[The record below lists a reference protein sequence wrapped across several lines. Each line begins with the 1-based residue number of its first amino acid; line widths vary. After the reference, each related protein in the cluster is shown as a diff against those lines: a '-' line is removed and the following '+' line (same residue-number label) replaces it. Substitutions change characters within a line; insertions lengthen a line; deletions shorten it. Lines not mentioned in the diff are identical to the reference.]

1 MNILMVGN
9 SFSIC
14 VGSYMPQCVATV
26 PGCELELTSAYIG
39 GCSLQRHWNNI
50 LEAEE
55 NPEAA
60 QYLVSDWGYADGDGP
75 LQKLGKEYNNV
86 IALLKSRKWD
96 VVTIQQA
103 SHESWD
109 YANYQ
114 PYAENLIAKIKELCP
129 GAEIVIQQT
138 WAYNAADRRL
148 NKESEWGFEQAEMH
162 KRARAS
168 YKKLQEATGFR
179 VIPTGDAVAIAR
191 AKSNGS
197 AELEPVNPGPDTIHL
212 CKKGEY
218 LQACVWFGFM
228 YGKNPEEI
236 TYVPEELTEEE
247 AKFYRTCAKE
257 ALTNGF
263 W

>member
-1 MNILMVGN
+1 MKVLMIGN

-14 VGSYMPQCVATV
+14 VGSHLPQCTKSV
-26 PGCELELTSAYIG
+26 PGNELGLTSLYIG
-39 GCSLQRHWNNI
+39 GCSLERHWNNI
-50 LEAEE
+50 VELEKDSSFC
-55 NPEAA
+55 P
-60 QYLVSDWGYADGDGP
+60 YGIRDWGYAEGEGP
-75 LQKLGKEYNNV
+75 VAKLGIEAANV
-86 IALLKSRKWD
+86 VDMLKFCKWD

-109 YANYQ
+109 YAKYQ
-114 PYAENLIAKIKELCP
+114 PFADNLIAKIKELCP
-129 GAEIVIQQT
+129 GAEIVIQET

-162 KRARAS
+162 ERARAS

>member
-1 MNILMVGN
+1 MSNCKLSIQSISKQYKNNKSVALDAVSVDVQAGEFLAILGP
-9 SFSIC
+9 S
-14 VGSYMPQCVATV
+14 
-26 PGCELELTSAYIG
+26 GCGKTTLLNLIG
-39 GCSLQRHWNNI
+39 GLDRYTSGDLQINGNYTGI
-50 LEAEE
+50 KISA
-55 NPEAA
+55 
-60 QYLVSDWGYADGDGP
+60 GDA
-75 LQKLGKEYNNV
+75 L
-86 IALLKSRKWD
+86 LLKSWD
-96 VVTIQQA
+96 YVTIQQA
-103 SHESWD
+103 SDESWD
-109 YANYQ
+109 YAKYQ

-162 KRARAS
+162 ERARAS